1 HGSLATGSYRFITL
15 SRAWELKRTRRK
27 GLI

>member
-1 HGSLATGSYRFITL
+1 RFITL

>member
-1 HGSLATGSYRFITL
+1 YRFITL

>member
-1 HGSLATGSYRFITL
+1 GSYRFITL

>member
-1 HGSLATGSYRFITL
+1 ATGSYRFITL